1 LYNTCGI
8 KYYEDIER
16 KVYMAKKTQ
25 YALIFAFGIFLYFL
39 LYQSQIV
46 FKNTIPLLIILGAG
60 LYYNDKL
67 KMKKNGNIFLFLLL
81 VILSGSVIFR
91 DSHNITYLT
100 ASPTVDGIILA
111 LITFVF
117 HNYLIYE

>member
-1 LYNTCGI
+1 MT
-8 KYYEDIER
+8 
-16 KVYMAKKTQ
+16 KKTQ
-25 YALIFAFGIFLYFL
+25 FAFFFAFGILLYFL

-67 KMKKNGNIFLFLLL
+67 KIKKKGNIFLFLLMI
-81 VILSGSVIFR
+81 ILSGSVIFR
-91 DSHNITYLT
+91 DTHNLT
-100 ASPTVDGIILA
+100 FLTTSPIMDGMILS

-117 HNYLIYE
+117 NNYFIYE

>member
-1 LYNTCGI
+1 
-8 KYYEDIER
+8 
-16 KVYMAKKTQ
+16 MAKKTQ
-25 YALIFAFGIFLYFL
+25 FAFLFAFGILLYFL
-39 LYQSQIV
+39 FYQSQIV

-81 VILSGSVIFR
+81 VILSFSVIFR
-91 DSHNITYLT
+91 DRHNLTYLT

-117 HNYLIYE
+117 NNYLIYE

>member
-1 LYNTCGI
+1 
-8 KYYEDIER
+8 
-16 KVYMAKKTQ
+16 MAKKTQ
-25 YALIFAFGIFLYFL
+25 YALIFAFGILLYFL

-67 KMKKNGNIFLFLLL
+67 KMKKKGNIFLFLLMI
-81 VILSGSVIFR
+81 ILSFSVIFR
-91 DSHNITYLT
+91 DSHNLTYLT
-100 ASPTVDGIILA
+100 TSPTIDGIILA

>member
-1 LYNTCGI
+1 
-8 KYYEDIER
+8 
-16 KVYMAKKTQ
+16 MANKTQ
-25 YALIFAFGIFLYFL
+25 YALIFAFGILLHFL

-100 ASPTVDGIILA
+100 VSPIVDGLILS
-111 LITFVF
+111 LITFIF
-117 HNYLIYE
+117 NNYLIYE

>member
-1 LYNTCGI
+1 
-8 KYYEDIER
+8 
-16 KVYMAKKTQ
+16 MAKKTQ
-25 YALIFAFGIFLYFL
+25 FAFFFAFGILLYFL

-67 KMKKNGNIFLFLLL
+67 KIKKKGNIFLFLLMI
-81 VILSGSVIFR
+81 ILSGSVIFR
-91 DSHNITYLT
+91 DTHNLT
-100 ASPTVDGIILA
+100 FLTTSPIMDGMILS

-117 HNYLIYE
+117 NNYFIYE

>member
-1 LYNTCGI
+1 
-8 KYYEDIER
+8 
-16 KVYMAKKTQ
+16 MAKKTQ
-25 YALIFAFGIFLYFL
+25 FAFLFAFGILLYFL

-67 KMKKNGNIFLFLLL
+67 KIKKKGNIFLFLLMI
-81 VILSGSVIFR
+81 ILSGSVIFR
-91 DSHNITYLT
+91 DTHNLT
-100 ASPTVDGIILA
+100 FLTTSPTMDGMILS

-117 HNYLIYE
+117 NNYFIYE

>member
-1 LYNTCGI
+1 
-8 KYYEDIER
+8 
-16 KVYMAKKTQ
+16 MAKKTQ
-25 YALIFAFGIFLYFL
+25 YAFLFAFGILLYFL

-46 FKNTIPLLIILGAG
+46 FKNTIPLLIILSAG
-60 LYYNDKL
+60 LYDKL

-81 VILSGSVIFR
+81 VILSFSVIFR
-91 DSHNITYLT
+91 DRHNLTYLT

-117 HNYLIYE
+117 NNYLIYE

>member
-1 LYNTCGI
+1 
-8 KYYEDIER
+8 
-16 KVYMAKKTQ
+16 MAKKAQ
-25 YALIFAFGIFLYFL
+25 YALIFAFGILLYFL
-39 LYQSQIV
+39 FYQSQIV

-100 ASPTVDGIILA
+100 ASPTVDGINLA

>member
-1 LYNTCGI
+1 
-8 KYYEDIER
+8 
-16 KVYMAKKTQ
+16 MAKKTQ
-25 YALIFAFGIFLYFL
+25 YAFLFAFGILLNFL

-67 KMKKNGNIFLFLLL
+67 KMKKNGNIFFFLLL
-81 VILSGSVIFR
+81 VILSLSVIFR
-91 DSHNITYLT
+91 DSHNLTYLT
-100 ASPTVDGIILA
+100 TSPTIDGIILA

-117 HNYLIYE
+117 HNYFIYE

>member
-1 LYNTCGI
+1 
-8 KYYEDIER
+8 
-16 KVYMAKKTQ
+16 MAKKTQ
-25 YALIFAFGIFLYFL
+25 FAFLFAFGILLYFL

-67 KMKKNGNIFLFLLL
+67 KMKRNGNIFLFLLMI
-81 VILSGSVIFR
+81 ILSGSVIFR
-91 DSHNITYLT
+91 DTHNLT
-100 ASPTVDGIILA
+100 FLTTSPTMDGMILS

-117 HNYLIYE
+117 NNYFIYE